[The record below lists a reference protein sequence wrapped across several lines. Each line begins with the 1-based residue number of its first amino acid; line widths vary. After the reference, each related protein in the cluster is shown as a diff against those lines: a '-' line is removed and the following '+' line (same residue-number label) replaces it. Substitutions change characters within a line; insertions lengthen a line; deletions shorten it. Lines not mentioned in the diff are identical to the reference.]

1 MSTEDRDIDSITLRV
16 AGLEI
21 EVRRA
26 RGSTEPDLGFEVVEP
41 PSEASAEQTL
51 DQAVLD
57 ATTPGALQALDLPH
71 LEPFARAL
79 TSCGEWSAQ
88 ARVARAY
95 RAGLS
100 ARQCQDQSL
109 YCPLPSPTLPGLKNC
124 IYIILTTPKFRREA
138 GLASIA
144 YSLPPFGGQRG
155 RLDKKALC
163 HAFASQ
169 AETDSYL
176 SGAGRRWPPML
187 EG

>member
-41 PSEASAEQTL
+41 PSEASAEQIS

-57 ATTPGALQALDLPH
+57 ATTPGALQAWDLPH
-71 LEPFARAL
+71 LEPFARTL
-79 TSCGEWSAQ
+79 TSLGEWTAQ

-100 ARQCQDQSL
+100 ARQCLDQSL
-109 YCPLPSPTLPGLKNC
+109 YCPLPSPALPGLKNC
-124 IYIILTTPKFRREA
+124 IYIILRTPKFPEGGWTRK
-138 GLASIA
+138 
-144 YSLPPFGGQRG
+144 YSVFAAAVRG
-155 RLDKKALC
+155 PKGETFDKKALC

-169 AETDSYL
+169 AEGDS
-176 SGAGRRWPPML
+176 
-187 EG
+187 